1 MTVLASCQRRA
12 PAKRGVARGALC
24 CHLYRMAELT
34 PEQIKAALPAVQDWK
49 KQSAE
54 IRRTFQ
60 FKDFAQAMEF
70 VNRVARAAEEANHH
84 PDIDIRW
91 NKVTLALATHSEG
104 GLTQN
109 DFDLAKR
116 IDALAKA

>member
-1 MTVLASCQRRA
+1 
-12 PAKRGVARGALC
+12 
-24 CHLYRMAELT
+24 MAELT
-34 PEQIKAALPAVQDWK
+34 PEQIKAALPAVKDWK

-54 IRRTFQ
+54 IRRTYQ
-60 FKDFAQAMEF
+60 FKDFAGAMDF
-70 VNRVARAAEEANHH
+70 VNKVARVAEAANHH

-109 DFDLAKR
+109 DFDLAKK
-116 IDALAKA
+116 IDALAAG